1 LALRGRL
8 RTQNHASKL
17 SFPDLDQKIDEGL
30 GIVAKNWAALIP
42 YLLEM
47 NKRLSAPGKR
57 TDLRKGAPVGLT
69 WTAWVATKRQKL
81 GRSLRTIQYMLRG
94 KTEASRDRQ
103 MLLAQPHAGLRSEP
117 EWSIPNTPMEV
128 ATEMSKLVLE
138 MKDTSRNGK
147 QEKQRLEL
155 LAEHFLRITGQER
168 NPESVGQPQETN
180 RNPAYT
186 M

>member
-1 LALRGRL
+1 MALRGRL